1 MLQTEFFLPRVMS
14 KITSSEGVV
23 VPSPEIHTFI
33 FVLRDVNISKPP
45 VCPGHVLGVSPG
57 EGHVLHVLG
66 EGEVEVLVEGGQGGV
81 GVVHQVL
88 IPHADI
94 SGGNEDVSVSVEW
107 RNSQ

>member
-1 MLQTEFFLPRVMS
+1 MS

-23 VPSPEIHTFI
+23 VPSPEINTILI

-45 VCPGHVLGVSPG
+45 VCPGHVLGVGPG

-88 IPHADI
+88 VPHPDI

-107 RNSQ
+107 RDSH